1 MFRLS
6 CAIEENGLLAIGA
19 DNTEGLFVSSG
30 YFASLD
36 NDANIA
42 FKERYYN
49 HFGQR
54 APTLNAL
61 GQSTYEGVH
70 FMAALARRAADEN
83 AQLLGH
89 LAAPLAFR
97 SVRGIRYLG
106 QRALRAPDLPRRGR
120 RPLLPAPGRACR
132 AACRFGFDRG
142 GRNLRLL

>member
-36 NDANIA
+36 NDANMA
-42 FKERYYN
+42 FKERYHN

-70 FMAALARRAADEN
+70 FMAALAKRAADED
-83 AQLLGH
+83 AQLLGAPADAARIHVGARH
-89 LAAPLAFR
+89 LLFR
-97 SVRGIRYLG
+97 
-106 QRALRAPDLPRRGR
+106 QRALRPPDLPRRGR
-120 RPLLPAPGRACR
+120 RPLLPASGRALAAR
-132 AACRFGFDRG
+132 AARPVATAIS
-142 GRNLRLL
+142 LL

>member
-1 MFRLS
+1 MQFNRAFGRCGLSRDMFRLS

-36 NDANIA
+36 NDANMA

-70 FMAALARRAADEN
+70 FMAALARRAADDER
-83 AQLLGH
+83 
-89 LAAPLAFR
+89 AAARPAWPRR
-97 SVRGIRYLG
+97 SPSARCAASSYLG
-106 QRALRAPDLPRRGR
+106 NERCAHPTYLAEAGGHFFQRPVAL
-120 RPLLPAPGRACR
+120 
-132 AACRFGFDRG
+132 
-142 GRNLRLL
+142 